1 MYIKVVENLLQVI
14 LSQNKDSRK
23 LNDIM
28 ILRSYLCRLHNVL
41 LIQLSSSIQYDRI
54 VQINVHQMVGLK
66 VLEQFE

>member
-14 LSQNKDSRK
+14 FSQNKDSRK

-41 LIQLSSSIQYDRI
+41 LIQLSSSILHVRI
-54 VQINVHQMVGLK
+54 VQANVKENEELG
-66 VLEQFE
+66 QF